1 MSDKAMEG
9 FEAEFL
15 GNKIIEMAERVAVA
29 HKCAPGA
36 MATYVFEVDDVHF
49 KVAVT
54 IREVAA

>member
-36 MATYVFEVDDVHF
+36 MAT
-49 KVAVT
+49 
-54 IREVAA
+54 